1 MIASTGGIEDNT
13 WWSALEGAT
22 LDDGGWTYGI
32 CPTRGDGGSS
42 QKPPASSD
50 RGSIAFAKTMAISN
64 GVRSRSHRQM
74 TEPWY
79 SLKPW
84 RSAMELKY
92 YSYYR
97 WWLFHV
103 DTNRNIVSPC
113 MIMFLLLFR
122 ALGSYRRHPFF
133 PLKDTAG
140 NILHYVDC
148 AHHLCSCSFVCL
160 GFIKIARRFCLPQRL
175 LALRLS
181 ARKLFLV
188 LVGSE

>member
-32 CPTRGDGGSS
+32 CPSRGDGGSS

-113 MIMFLLLFR
+113 MIIVFAPIFRFWFLSTISFLPSKRYCWKHTSLCRLCPSFVFLLFR
-122 ALGSYRRHPFF
+122 LFR
-133 PLKDTAG
+133 
-140 NILHYVDC
+140 LHQD
-148 AHHLCSCSFVCL
+148 S
-160 GFIKIARRFCLPQRL
+160 
-175 LALRLS
+175 
-181 ARKLFLV
+181 
-188 LVGSE
+188 